1 MREAEMAKEKIVGFK
16 LYRHYLWF
24 AIAGGLVIPAAFVAI
39 SIGSFTG
46 MWLMGSWIINLI
58 AGFNFLILASAIIH
72 ASIWSVFGDRG
83 IVNGRLCRWDSF

>member
-1 MREAEMAKEKIVGFK
+1 MAKEKIVGFK

-24 AIAGGLVIPAAFVAI
+24 AIAGGLVIPASFVVLAVAL
-39 SIGSFTG
+39 TG